1 MKRFILAAIAAA
13 FAAAPA
19 IAADQPFDLEVIASD
34 QNGVVHYVRNN
45 EDGLSAAMW
54 SDGEDKDSARL
65 TTGADADETYRNALD
80 AADIADSDPGE
91 LKMKLF
97 GISIYADEEEGSG
110 SARVVVNAPGG
121 DRSVVVD
128 ARDDGPGGDTAHVVI
143 NGSDADGAED
153 FIDDIDDAPRSLK
166 REMKEAVGL

>member
-1 MKRFILAAIAAA
+1 MKRLFLVAIAAA

-45 EDGLSAAMW
+45 EDGYSAAMW

-65 TTGADADETYRNALD
+65 TTGAEADETYRNALD
-80 AADIADSDPGE
+80 AADIVDSDPGE

-97 GISIYADEEEGSG
+97 GISIYADDEEGSE

-121 DRSVVVD
+121 GKSVVVD

-153 FIDDIDDAPRSLK
+153 FINDIDDAPRSLK